1 MDVPETILSTLEAH
15 DQQHLI
21 RWWDG
26 LTEPEQQALLRQIE
40 QIDFPLVDRLIALRS
55 GGETAESGAARA
67 ARASAPEQLVRL
79 PQSDVERERRRK
91 AAEAGEALLR
101 EGRVG
106 AILVAGGQG
115 TRLGFDQP
123 KGMFPIGPVS
133 DRTLFQV
140 LCEQLMARSRRAGRP
155 IPYFI
160 MTSEATHAPTVR
172 FFEQQQFFGLN
183 PEDVYFFQQASLPAI
198 DDASPRILLE
208 SRGRIATSPDG
219 HGGLLNALKR
229 HGLLEVMRERGIEHL
244 FYHQVD
250 NPTAILCDPEC
261 LGLHLEEESEMT
273 TKVVAKT
280 GPEEKMGVLATIDG
294 RTEIIEYSDLP
305 PEQARRTQPDGTF
318 LFWAG
323 NTAIHLFRRTFLE
336 RLLEGDHALPFHVAH
351 KQVACLDEGGN
362 RIEPKAPNAH
372 KFEQFIFDALPRA
385 HSALVVEAD
394 REREFNPVKNA
405 EGNDSPATAQAALNR
420 IARAWIEQAGGT
432 VEAGVQVEISPWA
445 ALDERELAERLGPG
459 QRFLED
465 AIISGPG

>member
-1 MDVPETILSTLEAH
+1 MDVPETIRSRLETH
-15 DQQHLI
+15 HQQHLI
-21 RWWDG
+21 RWWEE

-55 GGETAESGAARA
+55 GGDTAESGADRA
-67 ARASAPEQLVRL
+67 VRALAPEQLVRL
-79 PQSDVERERRRK
+79 PQSDVERTRRRQ

-115 TRLGFDQP
+115 TRLGFEQP
-123 KGMFPIGPVS
+123 KGMFPIGPIS
-133 DRTLFQV
+133 DRTLFQI
-140 LCEQLMARSRRAGRP
+140 LCEQLLARSRRAGKP

-160 MTSEATHAPTVR
+160 MTSEATHVPTVR
-172 FFEQQQFFGLN
+172 FFEEHQFFGLN
-183 PEDVYFFQQASLPAI
+183 PEDVSFFQQASLPAI
-198 DDASPRILLE
+198 DDAAPRILLE

-250 NPTAILCDPEC
+250 NPTAILCDPES

-294 RTEIIEYSDLP
+294 RTGIIEYSDLP
-305 PEQARRTQPDGTF
+305 SEQAQRTQPDGTL

-336 RLLEGDHALPFHVAH
+336 RLLEGEHSLPFHVAH
-351 KQVACLDEGGN
+351 KQVACLDDAGN
-362 RIEPKAPNAH
+362 RIDPDAPNAH

-405 EGNDSPATAQAALNR
+405 EGNDSPATARAALNR

-432 VEAGVQVEISPWA
+432 VDDGVQVEISPLA
-445 ALDERELAERLGPG
+445 ALDERELAERLEPNH
-459 QRFLED
+459 RFRED
-465 AIISGPG
+465 TILR